1 LLIRSNPPFLL
12 FLLQFQLLFFCI
24 WSRFEIAYPD
34 AHPVKAVEILMCAKV
49 LWFKKDVNSAL
60 QHFRR
65 AFKLLEITHGP
76 THTLTKECIMKE
88 REASA
93 EFAEIKRQ
101 KQNSYSVDC
110 DERE

>member
-1 LLIRSNPPFLL
+1 
-12 FLLQFQLLFFCI
+12 
-24 WSRFEIAYPD
+24 
-34 AHPVKAVEILMCAKV
+34 MCAKV
-49 LWFKKDVNSAL
+49 LWFKKDANSAL